1 MYFSDNPY
9 RVLGVLANSS
19 IKDVKKNL
27 SKLKAFAKIG
37 KDMQLEYNFSCFNL
51 RDLNRTDDLL
61 LKSENS
67 LNLDINRIK
76 NSIFWFADLNPI
88 DSVALSNLVN
98 GDLAKTREIWAKAT
112 KSRNITEKNYSSYSN
127 FSSFL
132 LFTSL
137 DDSKID
143 QFKKDE
149 NSLADLKLAI
159 ELKSN
164 FLKSEFFN
172 NYNDAIVKT
181 RVLSSLDAQDYFTET
196 ILEILKKNFN
206 TNELFKITTDELH
219 EKLISSLTKE
229 PILNINNHID
239 NTQDL
244 IDKDTQENI
253 SKDKKG
259 SPKGI
264 KIGKKLIEDTK
275 EDYLFLKDVFS
286 ADDFQFQII
295 SDKLCNTIL
304 DCGIACFNS
313 NIDNSYYQTYSDSFK
328 YALNI
333 AIEDKTKTRAEK
345 AVKHCQKEASA
356 NICEFC
362 KINDIASTFRVKMH
376 KMKWDNTYTYFKDGG
391 IELACCK
398 KCKSEKLQSKYFS
411 YILALLI
418 YVGVNIPAAG
428 VIFGVDL
435 ILLRFSVT
443 KWWFKFLPKK
453 MFFENVKSHSVIR
466 MLEIDNYEFGMP

>member
-149 NSLADLKLAI
+149 NS
-159 ELKSN
+159 
-164 FLKSEFFN
+164 
-172 NYNDAIVKT
+172 
-181 RVLSSLDAQDYFTET
+181 Q
-196 ILEILKKNFN
+196 
-206 TNELFKITTDELH
+206 
-219 EKLISSLTKE
+219 LI
-229 PILNINNHID
+229 
-239 NTQDL
+239 
-244 IDKDTQENI
+244 
-253 SKDKKG
+253 
-259 SPKGI
+259 
-264 KIGKKLIEDTK
+264 
-275 EDYLFLKDVFS
+275 
-286 ADDFQFQII
+286 
-295 SDKLCNTIL
+295 
-304 DCGIACFNS
+304 
-313 NIDNSYYQTYSDSFK
+313 
-328 YALNI
+328 
-333 AIEDKTKTRAEK
+333 
-345 AVKHCQKEASA
+345 
-356 NICEFC
+356 
-362 KINDIASTFRVKMH
+362 
-376 KMKWDNTYTYFKDGG
+376 
-391 IELACCK
+391 
-398 KCKSEKLQSKYFS
+398 
-411 YILALLI
+411 
-418 YVGVNIPAAG
+418 
-428 VIFGVDL
+428 
-435 ILLRFSVT
+435 
-443 KWWFKFLPKK
+443 
-453 MFFENVKSHSVIR
+453 
-466 MLEIDNYEFGMP
+466 